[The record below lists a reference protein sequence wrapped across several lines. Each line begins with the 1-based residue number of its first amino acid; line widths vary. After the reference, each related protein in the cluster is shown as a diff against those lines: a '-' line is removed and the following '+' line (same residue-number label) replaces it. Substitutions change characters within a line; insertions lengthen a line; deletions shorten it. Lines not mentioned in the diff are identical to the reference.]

1 MQLLPMLS
9 GGVALFDGGFGSQ
22 VTAKG
27 LSCDCPERLNLTD
40 AAAVRAIHRSYV
52 EAGATVIETNTLG
65 ANPLRLAAHG
75 LSDQAAKITE
85 AAVGHARAAGAV
97 TIACSMGSTAQ
108 FLAPFGLLDPER
120 AYQGF
125 LVQAQAARAA
135 GADFLFTETLTD
147 IAEARMMW
155 LAAEAACIPF
165 AASFTFQ
172 DNGRTLTGSPP
183 VLCAQVA
190 EAMGAKMV
198 GVNCVGDA
206 ALLLRVIAEM
216 QGATRCPIVAQPNA
230 GLPEQIDGKAVY
242 TVTPDMLL
250 PAMAQALDAG
260 ASAIGG
266 CCGTTPAHIRAMADL
281 VKGRA
286 LPAPGG
292 DGIARVCSLWQSLP
306 LDEALENAETMT
318 PDELDDSDAPA
329 VVLDLR
335 GIAPEA
341 ACEAID
347 EALLMLRQ
355 PLLFRAN
362 DEETLRAALRRYP
375 GVSASI

>member
-1 MQLLPMLS
+1 M
-9 GGVALFDGGFGSQ
+9 
-22 VTAKG
+22 
-27 LSCDCPERLNLTD
+27 
-40 AAAVRAIHRSYV
+40 
-52 EAGATVIETNTLG
+52 
-65 ANPLRLAAHG
+65 
-75 LSDQAAKITE
+75 
-85 AAVGHARAAGAV
+85 
-97 TIACSMGSTAQ
+97 
-108 FLAPFGLLDPER
+108 LDPEK

-125 LVQAQAARAA
+125 LMQAQAALAA

-155 LAAEAACIPF
+155 LAAEAAGIPF

-183 VLCAQVA
+183 AICAQVA
-190 EAMGAKMV
+190 EAMGARMV
-198 GVNCVGDA
+198 GVNCVGEA
-206 ALLLRVIAEM
+206 VLLLRVIAEM
-216 QGATRCPIVAQPNA
+216 RGATRCPVVAQPNA
-230 GLPEQIDGKAVY
+230 GLPEQINGRAVY
-242 TVTPDMLL
+242 TVTPEMLL
-250 PAMAQALDAG
+250 PTMAQALDAG

-266 CCGTTPAHIRAMADL
+266 CCGTTPTHIRAMADL
-281 VKGRA
+281 TKGRA

-292 DGIARVCSLWQSLP
+292 DGAARVCSLWQSLP
-306 LDEALENAETMT
+306 LSEALENAETMT
-318 PDELDDSDAPA
+318 PDELDDTDAPA
-329 VVLDLR
+329 VALDLR
-335 GIAPEA
+335 GISPEA